1 LKNTLRVSRFAV
13 SSSGEGF
20 STSTLSRLIFTA
32 LISGGRV
39 RVKISGVR
47 IIAAAIAA
55 TTPMRMALRLVRN
68 ILAFMLIKSA
78 LKSFLR
84 QYE

>member
-1 LKNTLRVSRFAV
+1 
-13 SSSGEGF
+13 
-20 STSTLSRLIFTA
+20 
-32 LISGGRV
+32 LISVGRV
-39 RVKISGVR
+39 RVKISGVK
-47 IIAAAIAA
+47 IIPAAMAA
-55 TTPMRMALRLVRN
+55 TAPIRMALRLVRN

>member
-1 LKNTLRVSRFAV
+1 M
-13 SSSGEGF
+13 
-20 STSTLSRLIFTA
+20 
-32 LISGGRV
+32 
-39 RVKISGVR
+39 SGVR
-47 IIAAAIAA
+47 IIAAAMDAI
-55 TTPMRMALRLVRN
+55 TPIRMALRLVRN

>member
-1 LKNTLRVSRFAV
+1 
-13 SSSGEGF
+13 
-20 STSTLSRLIFTA
+20 LIFTA

-39 RVKISGVR
+39 KVRISGVR
-47 IIAAAIAA
+47 IIPAAIAA
-55 TTPMRMALRLVRN
+55 TAPMSMALRLVRN

>member
-1 LKNTLRVSRFAV
+1 
-13 SSSGEGF
+13 
-20 STSTLSRLIFTA
+20 
-32 LISGGRV
+32 V

-47 IIAAAIAA
+47 IIAAATAAIA
-55 TTPMRMALRLVRN
+55 PMRIALRLVRN